1 MTPPKGHVLRCAL
14 WVYIVEQC
22 KLFRCGRLR
31 QNSDRNGVK
40 ESMDGDKEKLV
51 ISGNAFYEIDL
62 DCLRKKEQE
71 KREKETKRCEQQAY
85 KKKRG

>member
-1 MTPPKGHVLRCAL
+1 MLRCAL

-51 ISGNAFYEIDL
+51 ISGNAFYE
-62 DCLRKKEQE
+62 KEQE
-71 KREKETKRCEQQAY
+71 RRENEAKKCEEQIR
-85 KKKRG
+85 KKKQG

>member
-1 MTPPKGHVLRCAL
+1 MRCAL

-71 KREKETKRCEQQAY
+71 RREKEAKRCEAAERIRRNGDKSGGAQV
-85 KKKRG
+85 